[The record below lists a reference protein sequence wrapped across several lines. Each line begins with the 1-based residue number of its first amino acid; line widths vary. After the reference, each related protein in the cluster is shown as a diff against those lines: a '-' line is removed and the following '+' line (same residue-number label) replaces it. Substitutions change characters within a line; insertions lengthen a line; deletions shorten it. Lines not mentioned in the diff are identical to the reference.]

1 MTRYLPGIFM
11 VFLASCLAFGCAGR
25 SQQLP
30 QAHIPP
36 APKTQAELVQEL
48 PPHLSETRQTI
59 VSHAI
64 ENMGQPYY
72 WGGHSPDP
80 GFDCSGLV
88 FYTHSRAGVWV
99 PRTARDQFSRG
110 RPISRQ
116 ALQPGDLVFFNT
128 PEKRTGF
135 HVGIFLGRDQFIHAP
150 GHGRR
155 VCVSH
160 LSDPFFRH
168 RFRGARSYP

>member
-1 MTRYLPGIFM
+1 MGKLTPWIIVCFIF
-11 VFLASCLAFGCAGR
+11 VFGCTKGPG
-25 SQQLP
+25 QLP

-36 APKTQAELVQEL
+36 APKTQAELIEDL
-48 PPHLSETRQTI
+48 PQDLTEIRQTI
-59 VSHAI
+59 VSQAI
-64 ENMGQPYY
+64 ENLGRPYQ
-72 WGGHSPDP
+72 WGGQSPDP

-88 FYTHSRAGVWV
+88 VYTHGRAGLWV

-110 RPISRQ
+110 RPISRL
-116 ALQPGDLVFFNT
+116 ALQPGDLVFFNA
-128 PEKRTGF
+128 PEKKTGF

-160 LSDPFFRH
+160 LSDPYFRH
-168 RFRGARSYP
+168 RFRGARSYH